1 MKEEFI
7 RTMTAKEIEIHDFL
21 NQLEE
26 HEVYPLVR
34 FLEIDWFL
42 EILYDKEKDT
52 TDMELFDIYY
62 CEIGEELFSVMME
75 KHYTIDDLITGIE
88 KEMLLIRI
96 EILEDQVEELMERSK
111 K

>member
-1 MKEEFI
+1 MKEI
-7 RTMTAKEIEIHDFL
+7 RTMNKKEIEVYDFL

-34 FLEIDWFL
+34 FLKIDWFL
-42 EILYDKEKDT
+42 ENLYDKEKDT
-52 TDMELFDIYY
+52 TDMELLNIYY
-62 CEIGEELFSVMME
+62 CEIAEEIFSIMSE

-96 EILEDQVEELMERSK
+96 EYLEDQVEELMERL
-111 K
+111 